1 MSFEIQRLRFHISK
15 ALQVVCMSAS
25 AVLGGGSVW
34 PSDRLDGY
42 VELEIYI
49 HVYEISEL
57 NIL

>member
-1 MSFEIQRLRFHISK
+1 MQRLRFHISK
-15 ALQVVCMSAS
+15 ALKVVCMSAS

-49 HVYEISEL
+49 HVMKSL
-57 NIL
+57 S